1 MEIIPKLN
9 NEDMSFISDSSAID
23 YVNKLKLSPNEKK
36 LEDYFQ
42 KLISGELKDY
52 NDLYQI
58 LSGLL

>member
-1 MEIIPKLN
+1 MEIIPKLTLD
-9 NEDMSFISDSSAID
+9 DMSFISDSSAID
-23 YVNKLKLSPNEKK
+23 YVNKLKLSSGEMK
-36 LEDYFQ
+36 LEDHFK